1 MARGV
6 QEMQSKGNPMTQAYT
21 AALTHALRS
30 GHQGFRDLAVRE
42 IEALFSQHGGNL
54 LRAARASGISHR
66 TLCRWVET
74 DPDLRARLDH
84 ARSVHDANV
93 IADSPA
99 KTPKP

>member
-1 MARGV
+1 
-6 QEMQSKGNPMTQAYT
+6 MTQAYT
-21 AALTHALRS
+21 AALTGCLRS
-30 GHQGFRDLAVRE
+30 GDDELRSVAVRH
-42 IEALFSQHGGNL
+42 IEALFSKHGGNL

-93 IADSPA
+93 IAQTTGKTA
-99 KTPKP
+99 KP